1 MQVVLLKPHVHA
13 GVLYQPGAVIAL
25 EEDIAKWLA
34 DAGIARVRVAQPIPK
49 PITRHEEKSK

>member
-34 DAGIARVRVAQPIPK
+34 DAGIARVRAAQPLPK
-49 PITRHEEKSK
+49 SIARHEEKQK